1 MALYDFLYKDMSRL
15 SSYYAQIFRGKLLSV
30 EQTQGFETQK
40 SSTGSGS
47 VGHASFALVKGDMQA
62 AEKIL
67 EQSKNISDP
76 HDMIVTDVLA
86 YLRSENKFATDVP
99 AAKHGELV
107 KVSGSLAFID
117 RHMVQLLSTSIDFAY
132 ISGESISAILGLQ
145 RNASKKD
152 PQQEKKAL
160 ELIKKLFS
168 QIPLQSAFNLE
179 TDDGCS
185 IAGTLK
191 EECLEEPI
199 SSFILKHGGNE
210 LANFWII
217 GIKESSNDDT
227 RTRPTI
233 FEAGKKMSQIITGLI
248 FPPQSIKVTPLVI
261 YREL

>member
-62 AEKIL
+62 SEKSL

-86 YLRSENKFATDVP
+86 YLRSENKFIESVLQ
-99 AAKHGELV
+99 AKHGELV
-107 KVSGSLAFID
+107 KVSGSLMFVD
-117 RHMVQLLSTSIDFAY
+117 RHMVQLISTSLDFAFLA
-132 ISGESISAILGLQ
+132 GEPIAEVFGIGKNST
-145 RNASKKD
+145 KKN
-152 PQQEKKAL
+152 PQQEKEAMKVV
-160 ELIKKLFS
+160 KQLFS
-168 QIPLQSAFNLE
+168 QIPLQSAFSLE

-185 IAGTLK
+185 IVGTLK

-210 LANFWII
+210 LTDFWII
-217 GIKESSNDDT
+217 GIKESSSDDT
-227 RTRPTI
+227 KKRPAI
-233 FEAGKKMSQIITGLI
+233 FEAGKKMSQIITNLI
-248 FPPQSIKVTPLVI
+248 FPPQSIKITPLVI

>member
-40 SSTGSGS
+40 SSSGSGS
-47 VGHASFALVKGDMQA
+47 VGHPSIALAKGDMQA
-62 AEKIL
+62 SDKVS

-86 YLRSENKFATDVP
+86 YLRSENKFIENVLE
-99 AAKHGELV
+99 AKHGELV
-107 KVSGSLAFID
+107 KVSGSLSFID
-117 RHMVQLLSTSIDFAY
+117 RHMVQLISTSFDLAY

-145 RNASKKD
+145 TNSSKKD

-160 ELIKKLFS
+160 ELFKKLFS

-179 TDDGCS
+179 TDEDCS
-185 IAGTLK
+185 ISGTLK

-199 SSFILKHGGNE
+199 SSFILKHGGSE

-227 RTRPTI
+227 RKRPPI
-233 FEAGKKMSQIITGLI
+233 FEAGKKMSQLITGLI
-248 FPPQSIKVTPLVI
+248 FPPQSIKITPLVI